1 MTRPHL
7 HIRILL
13 ATCNGADHLAEQL
26 TSYESQSHPDW
37 SLDVSDDGSRD
48 GTQGLVM
55 RFARASPTRAIRL
68 ADGPRNGSAANFLTL
83 LQRGVE
89 AAPGAAMAFSDQ
101 DDVWLPGKLSRAAD
115 WLAAHGAQEGEVLA
129 WVCRTVL
136 TGTRLEPRGESR
148 VFPRPPAFGN
158 ALVQNILPGNT
169 IVLSPAAAR
178 ALAATVP
185 AALRAG
191 VPYHDW
197 WVYQVVTGIGGR
209 VGVEPEPLVLYR
221 QHGGNHLGHHDPVR
235 GRLRRLGLVARRRY
249 GGWIDANLAAL
260 TAHRAMLTP
269 TNRDLLDA
277 FAQARSGGGRSLAR
291 ALPDLGLHRQTVQG
305 DRLLRLLALTGR
317 I

>member
-1 MTRPHL
+1 MTHPQL

-26 TSYESQSHPDW
+26 TSYESQSHRDW

-48 GTQGLVM
+48 GTREMIM
-55 RFARASPTRAIRL
+55 RFARATPAQAIRL
-68 ADGPRNGSAANFLTL
+68 SDGPRDGVAANFLTL
-83 LQRGVE
+83 LQRGVDST
-89 AAPGAAMAFSDQ
+89 PGAAMAFSDQ
-101 DDVWLPGKLSRAAD
+101 DDVWLSGKLSRAAD
-115 WLAAHGAQEGEVLA
+115 WLCANGAQEGEVLA

-136 TGTRLEPRGESR
+136 TGTRLEPVGVSR

-178 ALAATVP
+178 AVAATVP

-197 WVYQVVTGIGGR
+197 WVYQVVTGVGGR
-209 VGVEPEPLVLYR
+209 IGMEAEPLVLYR
-221 QHGGNHLGHHDPVR
+221 QHGANALGHHDPVR
-235 GRLRRLGLVARRRY
+235 GRLRRLGLVMKRRY
-249 GGWIDANLAAL
+249 GGWLDANLAAL
-260 TAHRAMLTP
+260 AAHRTMLTP
-269 TNRDLLDA
+269 ANRELLDA
-277 FAQARSGGGRSLAR
+277 FAAARGQGGHRLAR
-291 ALPDLGLHRQTVQG
+291 ALPGLGLHRQTPAG
-305 DRLLRLLALTGR
+305 DRLLRLLALSGR